1 MPNWCNNVV
10 EITHE
15 DPAMIERV
23 RKAFKDGGL
32 LNEFIP
38 CPAELHEHDAPN
50 RDEALAKRFM
60 EQYGATDWYN
70 WQCKN
75 WGTKWDIG
83 GGDYND
89 PQDIPNG
96 LTLCFDS
103 AWAPPTD
110 AYQTLMDDFGFSI
123 KAFYY
128 EPGMAF
134 VGKWEDG
141 DDDYCEYGGYSS
153 DTVRDQIGAELDDM
167 FNISEEIA
175 QYEEEESQEN
185 D

>member
-1 MPNWCNNVV
+1 MPNWCNNTV
-10 EITHE
+10 EIHHT

-23 RKAFKDGGL
+23 RKGFNAGAL

-38 CPAELHEHDAPN
+38 CPAELHDHESPN
-50 RDEALAKRFM
+50 RDEALAQRFL
-60 EQYGATDWYN
+60 EQYGAKDWYD
-70 WQCKN
+70 WQVRN

-83 GGDYND
+83 GEFEATDKEGG
-89 PQDIPNG
+89 G
-96 LTLCFDS
+96 LVLVFDS
-103 AWAPPTD
+103 AWSPPTD
-110 AYQTLMDDFGFSI
+110 AYQTLVDEFGFSI
-123 KAFYY
+123 RAYYY

-134 VGKWEDG
+134 AGMWEDG
-141 DDDYCEYGGYSS
+141 VDDFYEYGGMSS
-153 DTVRDQIGAELDDM
+153 EQAEAELPTELNEM